1 MLADLGGS
9 HPEEVEE
16 GIDSSALFDRLLDGL
31 FDVLLEKV
39 LRGVGLAWRVEGGRR
54 NGGGEGRWSRLG
66 SCVGWGRA
74 GGEFSR
80 PAVVLPLQDSVELLV
95 LSINLLPQ
103 VPVLPLLGVHVLLP
117 SVPFVLELGI
127 LFSPVPFSGDT
138 LSLESHFLLGH
149 PFEPPLEVVV
159 DPLEGGE
166 PLVLGGDEA
175 GVALQLLNIVGDEA
189 LKEGGGYARGVKG
202 GEGGGLL
209 LEVADAAAVTPVP
222 AATEGIAGPDLGRSD
237 GLARGARGT
246 VELIVRVVL
255 VLVLVLVLLLLLLLL
270 LVLVL
275 QGVHAGG

>member
-66 SCVGWGRA
+66 ICVGWGRA

-80 PAVVLPLQDSVELLV
+80 PAVVLPLQDSVQLLV
-95 LSINLLPQ
+95 LSINLFPQ
-103 VPVLPLLGVHVLLP
+103 VPVLPLFGVHVLLP

-138 LSLESHFLLGH
+138 LSLKSHFLLGH

-189 LKEGGGYARGVKG
+189 LEEGGDTPEASREAR
-202 GEGGGLL
+202 EGDCCWRLLTPLL
-209 LEVADAAAVTPVP
+209 LPRCRLP
-222 AATEGIAGPDLGRSD
+222 RRGSLGPTWGEAMAWLEELGERWN
-237 GLARGARGT
+237 
-246 VELIVRVVL
+246 
-255 VLVLVLVLLLLLLLL
+255 
-270 LVLVL
+270 
-275 QGVHAGG
+275 